1 MSVAQFENSPRRSY
15 YSGRDMERALSIADL
30 RARAHK
36 VMPRL
41 ALEYLEGGA
50 EDESTLARERLAFDQ
65 WCFMPHTLHDEH
77 DRSTEHPIL
86 GRTAAMPLMIAP
98 TGLNGLLRP
107 GGDLMLARAAARSGV
122 PFIQSTMSN
131 VMLETVAAVPGLRH
145 WWQLYVFGRDEIWH
159 SLVDRAA
166 EAGCEA
172 LVLTT
177 NAQIF
182 GRREWADRLQITPS
196 VPTIST
202 ALDAA
207 LHPRWLG
214 RFLRGGMPKF
224 ENVTRFIP
232 REFHGLFESAGWIR
246 REMPKSLDWKILGKL
261 RNRWRGPL
269 LLKGVLNFEDV
280 RRARDSG
287 IDGLILGSHGGRQMD
302 GAISALDILARTRGI
317 LGPDMPLYVSSGI
330 RRGTDIIKALALG
343 ADAVLVGRAPLY
355 GLCAGGEPGVARALA
370 ILRAEIRNAI
380 GQLGIAR
387 MCDLDSSILVAERDL
402 PLA

>member
-1 MSVAQFENSPRRSY
+1 M
-15 YSGRDMERALSIADL
+15 DRAISIADL

-50 EDESTLARERLAFDQ
+50 EDESTLVRERLAFGQ
-65 WCFMPHTLHDEH
+65 WRFLPHTLHDEH

-86 GRTAAMPLMIAP
+86 GRTAAMPLVIAP

-107 GGDLMLARAAARSGV
+107 GGDLMLARAAATSGV
-122 PFIQSTMSN
+122 PFVQSTMSN
-131 VMLETVAAVPGLRH
+131 VALEEVAAVPGLRH
-145 WWQLYVFGRDEIWH
+145 WWQLYVFGGDEIWH

-182 GRREWADRLQITPS
+182 GRREWADRLQLSPS
-196 VPTIST
+196 VPTVST
-202 ALDAA
+202 ALETA
-207 LHPRWLG
+207 LHPRWLAG
-214 RFLRGGMPKF
+214 LLRHGMPKF
-224 ENVTRFIP
+224 DNVSRFIP
-232 REFHGLFESAGWIR
+232 RECHGLFQSAGWIR
-246 REMPKSLDWKILGKL
+246 RQMPKSLDWDILGKI
-261 RNRWRGPL
+261 RRRWRGPF
-269 LLKGVLNFEDV
+269 LLKGVLNLDDV

-302 GAISALDILARTRGI
+302 GAVSPLDILARARGI
-317 LGPDMPLYVSSGI
+317 VGPDMPLYLSGGV

-343 ADAVLVGRAPLY
+343 ADAVVAGRAPLY
-355 GLCAGGEPGVARALA
+355 GLCAGGEAGVARALA

-387 MCDLDSSILVAERDL
+387 MSDLDSSILVAERDL